1 MQTKQ
6 MVRQMQK
13 NKALP
18 PQTRRFIERADLR
31 DLCCAKAIEQ
41 LYRKYVTQDYIEGE
55 HDKAKR
61 REKRQKA
68 GGNAAAK
75 NAWRARPFNS
85 GIQHRHGVLEGA
97 EKPKGAV

>member
-41 LYRKYVTQDYIEGE
+41 LYRKYVTQDYMRKGEGT
-55 HDKAKR
+55 DSLV
-61 REKRQKA
+61 QY
-68 GGNAAAK
+68 
-75 NAWRARPFNS
+75 
-85 GIQHRHGVLEGA
+85 
-97 EKPKGAV
+97 